1 MADLFLA
8 SPFRRFLWGPTVLR
22 EWQGSSVGALDW
34 VETPSSHLLKFNVPG
49 TILHNPF
56 YEPKKNVPGYG
67 KNQIKI
73 QLEEDNVLSIR
84 GEGFGGKEEQLPK
97 DSVWH
102 VSERGKGEFARQ
114 IVLPESVRADQIKAQ
129 VENGV
134 LTIVLPKEPAPAK
147 PKTRAIPVSSKL

>member
-49 TILHNPF
+49 
-56 YEPKKNVPGYG
+56 YG
-67 KNQIKI
+67 KDQIKI